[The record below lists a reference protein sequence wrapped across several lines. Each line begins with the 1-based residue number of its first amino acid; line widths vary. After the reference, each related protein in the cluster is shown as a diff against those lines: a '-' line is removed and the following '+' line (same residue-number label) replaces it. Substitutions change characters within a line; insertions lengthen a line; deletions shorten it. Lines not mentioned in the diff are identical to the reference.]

1 MNIYPKRTI
10 AELYNSNFIKSVLWW
25 IKTIKPIF
33 KQFSRVVK
41 CFWGWLPKLRNNG
54 AFLPDTR
61 CTAVRWTHCAQ
72 ACTKLERRTK
82 IRVFWPPCSPSQSCI
97 SLLSAHWFFQ
107 AWNKLT
113 KLPFNCCFD
122 LYNNVLITTL
132 GSSSVLLITWLP
144 LPVGASQNVK
154 RHQTKLNTELNIL
167 SHPSSSN
174 YSPKVSVLSAYL
186 QNSFKNDFVLK
197 ASLKTKP

>member
-1 MNIYPKRTI
+1 MAHSSQTPAAQLSGGNTVHRLALSLKEGQRS
-10 AELYNSNFIKSVLWW
+10 ECFDLLVLH
-25 IKTIKPIF
+25 
-33 KQFSRVVK
+33 
-41 CFWGWLPKLRNNG
+41 L
-54 AFLPDTR
+54 
-61 CTAVRWTHCAQ
+61 
-72 ACTKLERRTK
+72 
-82 IRVFWPPCSPSQSCI
+82 SPATP
-97 SLLSAHWFFQ
+97 LLSAHWFSK

-167 SHPSSSN
+167 AHPPSSN

>member
-1 MNIYPKRTI
+1 MLLRV
-10 AELYNSNFIKSVLWW
+10 AS
-25 IKTIKPIF
+25 KTE
-33 KQFSRVVK
+33 KQWRIPPRHPLHSCQV
-41 CFWGWLPKLRNNG
+41 
-54 AFLPDTR
+54 DTL
-61 CTAVRWTHCAQ
+61 CTG
-72 ACTKLERRTK
+72 L
-82 IRVFWPPCSPSQSCI
+82 FWPPCSPSQSCI

-167 SHPSSSN
+167 AHPPSSN
-174 YSPKVSVLSAYL
+174 YTPKVSVLSAYL
-186 QNSFKNDFVLK
+186 QNSFNNDFVLK
-197 ASLKTKP
+197 TSLKTKP